1 MSVLKAK
8 TPSMNCRMKL
18 YPSVK
23 SQSTS
28 VVDWLPQL
36 TFPPSIAIALLVCPD
51 CILEGVPASALFRT
65 TFVWWRNG
73 WRWRGTF
80 PTPSTAG
87 PATPAIS
94 LLSKTLVEL
103 KKWLCGRNSLLTFC
117 YEAQVTRTLPHHTH
131 TRTHKHTYTHT
142 RTHTHV
148 HTHTRIHTHILMHN
162 MIIH

>member
-36 TFPPSIAIALLVCPD
+36 TFPPSIAIALLVCLD

-103 KKWLCGRNSLLTFC
+103 KKLLCGRNSLLTFC
-117 YEAQVTRTLPHHTH
+117 YEAQVTPSPTMHTH
-131 TRTHKHTYTHT
+131 THMYTHT
-142 RTHTHV
+142 HSCT